1 MILVDSN
8 VLAAVLNVRDD
19 QHLRANEFLASTADE
34 LKVSPLV
41 IDEVAHLL
49 THRERRWDAQTAL
62 LASFG
67 DDDGLSLAELTGD
80 DVARMAQLSAQ
91 YESAKIDATDLSIV
105 AIAERLGITSI
116 ATFDHRDFTIVRP
129 IHVVAFTLLP

>member
-19 QHLRANEFLASTADE
+19 QHLRANDFLASTTDE

-80 DVARMAQLSAQ
+80 DVARMAQLSSQ

-129 IHVVAFTLLP
+129 THVVAFTLLP